1 MNRQNEQTHGHGEQ
15 AGDCWRGGGGWADR
29 RKDEG
34 GGLQLQSR
42 NVANSTGYS
51 Q

>member
-1 MNRQNEQTHGHGEQ
+1 MNRQNEQTRGHGEQ

-34 GGLQLQSR
+34 GRASAAVTERSKQHR
-42 NVANSTGYS
+42 I
-51 Q
+51 